1 MSVIP
6 CASITRSRRGF
17 LDDADG
23 VPGFGDRD
31 SVGRGLSGFMFGFFS
46 GLEAAGDVFQGSF
59 LPMAGSSLL
68 VRLCNEAALW

>member
-1 MSVIP
+1 MYAIP

-31 SVGRGLSGFMFGFFS
+31 SVGRGLSGFIVGFFS

-59 LPMAGSSLL
+59 LPMVVSSLL
-68 VRLCNEAALW
+68 VRLCNEAAWW

>member
-1 MSVIP
+1 MYAIP

-31 SVGRGLSGFMFGFFS
+31 SVGRGLSGFIVAFFS
-46 GLEAAGDVFQGSF
+46 GLEAVGDVFHGSF
-59 LPMAGSSLL
+59 LPMVVSSLL